1 MISVRNRLGRTMRDP
16 AELLSIGERSRYL
29 LALRVALGAGV
40 VGLALRDPEVLHA
53 DTIVSATLL
62 YLAITAAASTIERR
76 SEALVLPVLR
86 GTLLLDGVLLAG
98 AMAATG
104 GATSPIRFLAF
115 GHVVVVTLLF
125 SYRSGLKIAM
135 WHSLLYLLVAFSEP
149 AGLIAGGRSY
159 ATIETTTIGTISGL
173 WLATLLTATFAALSE
188 RELRRQKV
196 DLERLSAMIRR
207 IQAAEGADEI
217 AGFLLEELTDTFAFR
232 GGAVLGSPEGEL
244 TAIATVGDDLS
255 WGTTLRPDPVVQRAI
270 SERSA
275 VALQSFDPKTDSGLA
290 ATFPGSR
297 NVLVVP
303 LLADRGRALGVVV
316 LERGG
321 QQRGIRRWVVAM
333 VEQFVSHAALA
344 LNAAWLSEE
353 RQARIREIQE
363 LQRQLEAHNADLETT
378 VMERTGE
385 LRTAIAHLEEVD
397 AQRRRLLDHVVRVG
411 EEERQRIAGDI
422 HDDPVQK
429 LVALKM
435 RLELLGKANPELE
448 GIADARDS
456 VLVAIRSLRHLLFDL
471 RPPVLDEQG
480 LGPALRSFLE
490 NAEASFRWVVQD
502 ELVEQPSPQ
511 TRLIF
516 YRIAQEALTNA
527 RKHASAEHVRVR
539 ISESEGGVAMEIVDD
554 GVGFQPH
561 EGVVAAPGHMG
572 LAAMRER
579 AEMAGGRCELHS
591 LPGQGTTLDVWM
603 PASLDRP
610 EPAGS
615 DEHDLASFASLD
627 PEIDGAGAEWVIPAT
642 VAEGSGNGSM
652 ARSVT

>member
-1 MISVRNRLGRTMRDP
+1 MISVRNRLGRAMRDP

-29 LALRVALGAGV
+29 VALRVALGIGV
-40 VGLALRDPEVLHA
+40 VGLALSDPRVHA
-53 DTIVSATLL
+53 GRVVFATVL
-62 YLAITAAASTIERR
+62 YLAITAAASSIERR

-86 GTLLLDGVLLAG
+86 GTLLLDGVLLAS

-104 GATSPIRFLAF
+104 AATSPIRFLAF

-125 SYRSGLKIAM
+125 SYRSGLKLAM
-135 WHSLLYLLVAFSEP
+135 WHTLLYLLVSFSEP

-159 ATIETTTIGTISGL
+159 ATIETTTIATIAGL
-173 WLATLLTATFAALSE
+173 WLATLVTATFAALSE
-188 RELRRQKV
+188 RELRRQKI
-196 DLERLSAMIRR
+196 DLERLSEMLRR
-207 IQAAEGADEI
+207 IQAALGADEI
-217 AGFLLEELTDTFAFR
+217 AEILVAELTDTFAFR
-232 GGAVLGSPEGEL
+232 SGAVLGSPEGEL
-244 TAIATVGDDLS
+244 SVIATVGDVPPP
-255 WGTTLRPDPVVQRAI
+255 GTLLRPDPAVQRAI
-270 SERSA
+270 SERSV
-275 VALQSFDPKTDSGLA
+275 VALHSFDPETDPGLA
-290 ATFPGSR
+290 ATFPGNR

-303 LLADRGRALGVVV
+303 LLADRGRALGVVI

-321 QQRGIRRWVVAM
+321 HQRGIRRWVVAM
-333 VEQFVSHAALA
+333 VEQFVSHGALA
-344 LNAAWLSEE
+344 LNAAWLVEE

-378 VMERTGE
+378 VAERTGE

-435 RLELLGKANPELE
+435 RLELLGKAHPELE
-448 GIADARDS
+448 GISEARDS

-490 NAEASFRWVVQD
+490 NAETTFRWVVQD
-502 ELVEQPSPQ
+502 DLVEQPSAQ
-511 TRLIF
+511 TRLIL

-539 ISESEGGVAMEIVDD
+539 VSESEGGVALEIVDD

-603 PASLDRP
+603 PASFARP
-610 EPAGS
+610 EPTGV
-615 DEHDLASFASLD
+615 DDRNLASFASRD
-627 PEIDGAGAEWVIPAT
+627 PELDGEAAEWVVPLP
-642 VAEGSGNGSM
+642 VVEGSGNGSK

>member
-1 MISVRNRLGRTMRDP
+1 MISVRNRLGRAMRDP

-29 LALRVALGAGV
+29 VALRVALGIGV
-40 VGLALRDPEVLHA
+40 VGLALSDPRVHA
-53 DTIVSATLL
+53 GRVVTATVL
-62 YLAITAAASTIERR
+62 YLLITAAASSIERR
-76 SEALVLPVLR
+76 SEALVLPVLK
-86 GTLLLDGVLLAG
+86 GTLLLDGVLLAS
-98 AMAATG
+98 AVAATG
-104 GATSPIRFLAF
+104 AATSPIRFLAF

-125 SYRSGLKIAM
+125 SYRSGLKLAM
-135 WHSLLYLLVAFSEP
+135 WHTLLYLLVSFSEP

-159 ATIETTTIGTISGL
+159 ATIETTTIATIAGL
-173 WLATLLTATFAALSE
+173 WLATLVTATFAALSE
-188 RELRRQKV
+188 RELRRQKI
-196 DLERLSAMIRR
+196 DLERLSAMLRR
-207 IQAAEGADEI
+207 IQAADGADDIAEI
-217 AGFLLEELTDTFAFR
+217 LLAELTDTFAFR
-232 GGAVLGSPEGEL
+232 SGAVLGSPEGEL
-244 TAIATVGDDLS
+244 SVIAVVGNDAS
-255 WGTTLRPDPVVQRAI
+255 PGASLRPDPVVQRAI
-270 SERSA
+270 SERSV
-275 VALQSFDPKTDSGLA
+275 VALQSFDPQTDPGLA

-316 LERGG
+316 LERRGH
-321 QQRGIRRWVVAM
+321 QRGIRRWVVAM
-333 VEQFVSHAALA
+333 VEQFVSHGALA
-344 LNAAWLSEE
+344 LNAAWLVEE
-353 RQARIREIQE
+353 RQGRIREIQE
-363 LQRQLEAHNADLETT
+363 LQRQLEAHNADLEAT
-378 VMERTGE
+378 VAERTGE

-435 RLELLGKANPELE
+435 RLELLGKAHPELQ
-448 GIADARDS
+448 GIPEARDS

-490 NAEASFRWVVQD
+490 NAEATFRWVVQD
-502 ELVEQPSPQ
+502 DLVEQPSPQ
-511 TRLIF
+511 TRLIL
-516 YRIAQEALTNA
+516 YRIAQEALTNV
-527 RKHASAEHVRVR
+527 RKHASAEHVRLR

-561 EGVVAAPGHMG
+561 EGAVAAPGHMG

-610 EPAGS
+610 EPAGL
-615 DEHDLASFASLD
+615 DERDLASFASLD
-627 PEIDGAGAEWVIPAT
+627 PEIDGAAADWAVPVT
-642 VAEGSGNGSM
+642 VVEGSGNGSR

>member
-1 MISVRNRLGRTMRDP
+1 MPDP

-29 LALRVALGAGV
+29 VALRVGLGAAV
-40 VGLALRDPEVLHA
+40 VALMLEDQAELPVDA
-53 DTIVSATLL
+53 AVVAAGAVL
-62 YLAITAAASTIERR
+62 YLLIAAVPHLVDRR
-76 SEALVLPVLR
+76 SETLVLPLLR
-86 GTLLLDGVLLAG
+86 GTLLLDGLVLAS

-104 GATSPIRFLAF
+104 CATSPVRFLAF
-115 GHVVVVTLLF
+115 VHVVVVTLLF
-125 SYRSGLKIAM
+125 SYRSGLKVST
-135 WHSLLYLLVAFSEP
+135 WHTLLYLLVAFAEP
-149 AGLIAGGRSY
+149 AGLIGGGRTY
-159 ATIETTTIGTISGL
+159 AAIEGTTIMTILGL
-173 WLATLLTATFAALSE
+173 WAATLVTATFAAISE
-188 RELRRQKV
+188 RELRRQKI
-196 DLERLSAMIRR
+196 DLERLSAMLRR

-217 AGFLLEELTDTFAFR
+217 TEILLAELTETFAFR
-232 GGAVLGSPEGEL
+232 SGAVLGSPEGEL
-244 TAIATVGDDLS
+244 SVIATVGETS
-255 WGTTLRPDPVVQRAI
+255 PGMSLRPDPVVERAI
-270 SERSA
+270 SEHSV
-275 VALQSFDPKTDSGLA
+275 VALHSFDPETDPGLA

-321 QQRGIRRWVVAM
+321 HQRGIRRWVVAM
-333 VEQFVSHAALA
+333 VEQFVSHGALA
-344 LNAAWLSEE
+344 LNAAWLVEE
-353 RQARIREIQE
+353 RQARVREIQE

-378 VMERTGE
+378 VAERTGE

-397 AQRRRLLDHVVRVG
+397 GQRRRLLDHVVRVG

-435 RLELLGKANPELE
+435 RLELLGKAHPELE
-448 GIADARDS
+448 GIPDARDS

-490 NAEASFRWVVQD
+490 NAETTFRWVVQD
-502 ELVEQPSPQ
+502 DLAEQPSPQ
-511 TRLIF
+511 TRLIL

-539 ISESEGGVAMEIVDD
+539 VSESEGGVALEIVDD
-554 GVGFQPH
+554 GVGFQLH

-603 PASLDRP
+603 PASLDRT
-610 EPAGS
+610 EPTGL
-615 DEHDLASFASLD
+615 DERDLASFASLD
-627 PEIDGAGAEWVIPAT
+627 PEIDGEAAEWVVPLT
-642 VAEGSGNGSM
+642 VVEGSGNGSK
-652 ARSVT
+652 ARSVI

>member
-1 MISVRNRLGRTMRDP
+1 MISVRNRLGRAMTDP

-29 LALRVALGAGV
+29 VALRVALGVGV
-40 VGLALRDPEVLHA
+40 VGLALSDSRTHA
-53 DTIVSATLL
+53 GAVVSATVL
-62 YLAITAAASTIERR
+62 YLLITTAASSLERR

-86 GTLLLDGVLLAG
+86 GTLLLDGVLLAS
-98 AMAATG
+98 AMATTG

-125 SYRSGLKIAM
+125 SYRSGLKLAM
-135 WHSLLYLLVAFSEP
+135 WHTLLYLLVAFAEP

-159 ATIETTTIGTISGL
+159 PEIETTTIGTIAGL
-173 WLATLLTATFAALSE
+173 WLAALVTATFGALSE
-188 RELRRQKV
+188 RELRRQKI
-196 DLERLSAMIRR
+196 DLERLSTMLRR
-207 IQAAEGADEI
+207 IQAAESADDIAEI
-217 AGFLLEELTDTFAFR
+217 LMAELTDTFAFR
-232 GGAVLGSPEGEL
+232 SGAVLGSSEGDL
-244 TAIATVGDDLS
+244 SPIASVGDEVS
-255 WGTTLRPDPVVQRAI
+255 VGASLRPDPVVQRAI
-270 SERSA
+270 SERSV
-275 VALQSFDPKTDSGLA
+275 VALKRLDPQTDPGLA

-297 NVLVVP
+297 NILVVP
-303 LLADRGRALGVVV
+303 LLAHRRTLGVVV

-321 QQRGIRRWVVAM
+321 HQRGIRRWVVAM

-344 LNAAWLSEE
+344 LDAAWLSEE

-378 VMERTGE
+378 VAERTGE

-435 RLELLGKANPELE
+435 RLELLGKAHPDLE
-448 GIADARDS
+448 GIPEARDS

-471 RPPVLDEQG
+471 RPTVLDEQG

-502 ELVEQPSPQ
+502 DLAEQPSSQ
-511 TRLIF
+511 TRLIL

-539 ISESEGGVAMEIVDD
+539 VSESDGGVAMEIVDD
-554 GVGFQPH
+554 GVGFQPQA
-561 EGVVAAPGHMG
+561 GLVAAPGHMG
-572 LAAMRER
+572 LATMRER

-603 PASLDRP
+603 PASLDRTGSV
-610 EPAGS
+610 EP
-615 DEHDLASFASLD
+615 DEHDLASFASQD
-627 PEIDGAGAEWVIPAT
+627 PDIDAPPEWVVPVT
-642 VAEGSGNGSM
+642 VIGGSGNGSR

>member
-1 MISVRNRLGRTMRDP
+1 MISVRDRLGRTMTDP

-29 LALRVALGAGV
+29 VALRVALGVGV
-40 VGLALRDPEVLHA
+40 VGLALSYSRPHA
-53 DTIVSATLL
+53 GAVVSATVL
-62 YLAITAAASTIERR
+62 YLLVTTAASSLERR
-76 SEALVLPVLR
+76 SEALVLPVVR
-86 GTLLLDGVLLAG
+86 GTLLLDGVLLAS

-104 GATSPIRFLAF
+104 AATSPIRFLVF

-125 SYRSGLKIAM
+125 SYRSGLKLAM
-135 WHSLLYLLVAFSEP
+135 WHTLLYLLVAFAEP
-149 AGLIAGGRSY
+149 AGLIAGERSY
-159 ATIETTTIGTISGL
+159 AQIEQTTIATIAGL
-173 WLATLLTATFAALSE
+173 WLAALVTATFAALSE
-188 RELRRQKV
+188 RELRRQKI
-196 DLERLSAMIRR
+196 DLERLSAMLRR
-207 IQAAEGADEI
+207 IQAAESADDIAEI
-217 AGFLLEELTDTFAFR
+217 LLAELTETFAFR
-232 GGAVLGSPEGEL
+232 SGAVLGSSEDEL
-244 TAIATVGDDLS
+244 SPIASVGDEVS
-255 WGTTLRPDPVVQRAI
+255 ASASLRADPVVQRAI
-270 SERSA
+270 SERSV
-275 VALQSFDPKTDSGLA
+275 VALQRFEPQTDPGLA
-290 ATFPGSR
+290 ATFPGSH

-303 LLADRGRALGVVV
+303 LLAHRRALGVVV

-321 QQRGIRRWVVAM
+321 HQRGIRRWVVAM

-344 LNAAWLSEE
+344 LDAAWLSEE
-353 RQARIREIQE
+353 RQARVREIQE
-363 LQRQLEAHNADLETT
+363 LQRQLEEHNADLETT
-378 VMERTGE
+378 VAERTGE

-435 RLELLGKANPELE
+435 RLELLGKAHPGLE
-448 GIADARDS
+448 GIPEARDS

-490 NAEASFRWVVQD
+490 NAEAGFRWVVQD
-502 ELVEQPSPQ
+502 DLAEQPSPQ
-511 TRLIF
+511 TRLIL

-539 ISESEGGVAMEIVDD
+539 ISESDGGVAMEIVDD
-554 GVGFQPH
+554 GVGFQPQA
-561 EGVVAAPGHMG
+561 GLVAAPGHMG

-603 PASLDRP
+603 PASLDRTGTA
-610 EPAGS
+610 EP
-615 DEHDLASFASLD
+615 DEHDLGSFASQD
-627 PEIDGAGAEWVIPAT
+627 PEIDGAPTEWVVPVT
-642 VAEGSGNGSM
+642 VVEESGNGSR
-652 ARSVT
+652 ARIVT

>member
-1 MISVRNRLGRTMRDP
+1 MISVRNRLGRAMPDP

-29 LALRVALGAGV
+29 VALRVALGVGV
-40 VGLALRDPEVLHA
+40 VGLALSDPRVHEGRVV
-53 DTIVSATLL
+53 TATVL
-62 YLAITAAASTIERR
+62 YLLITAAAASTERR

-86 GTLLLDGVLLAG
+86 GTLLLDGVLLASVI
-98 AMAATG
+98 AATG

-125 SYRSGLKIAM
+125 SYRSGLKLAM
-135 WHSLLYLLVAFSEP
+135 WHTLLYLLVAFAEP

-159 ATIETTTIGTISGL
+159 AAIETTTTGTIAGL
-173 WLATLLTATFAALSE
+173 WLAALVTATFSALSE
-188 RELRRQKV
+188 RELRRQKI
-196 DLERLSAMIRR
+196 DLERLSAMLGR
-207 IQAAEGADEI
+207 IQAAEDADDIAEI
-217 AGFLLEELTDTFAFR
+217 LLAELTDTFAFR
-232 GGAVLGSPEGEL
+232 SGAVLGSPDGEL
-244 TAIATVGDDLS
+244 SVIAVVGDDAS
-255 WGTTLRPDPVVQRAI
+255 SGTSLRPDPVVQRAI
-270 SERSA
+270 SERSV
-275 VALQSFDPKTDSGLA
+275 VALQSFDPQTDPGLA
-290 ATFPGSR
+290 ATFPGCR

-321 QQRGIRRWVVAM
+321 HQRGIRRWVVAM
-333 VEQFVSHAALA
+333 VEQFVSHGALA
-344 LNAAWLSEE
+344 LNAAWLVEE

-363 LQRQLEAHNADLETT
+363 LQRQLETHNADLETT
-378 VMERTGE
+378 VAERTGE

-435 RLELLGKANPELE
+435 RLELLGKAHPELE
-448 GIADARDS
+448 GIPEARDS

-490 NAEASFRWVVQD
+490 NAEATFRWVVHD
-502 ELVEQPSPQ
+502 DLVEQPSPQ
-511 TRLIF
+511 TRLIL
-516 YRIAQEALTNA
+516 YRIAQEALTNV

-539 ISESEGGVAMEIVDD
+539 ISDSEGGVALEIVDD

-561 EGVVAAPGHMG
+561 QGVVAAPGHMG

-591 LPGQGTTLDVWM
+591 LPGQGTTLDVWL
-603 PASLDRP
+603 PASLDRT
-610 EPAGS
+610 EPTVL
-615 DEHDLASFASLD
+615 DEHDLASFVSLD
-627 PEIDGAGAEWVIPAT
+627 PEIDGEADDRVVPLT
-642 VAEGSGNGSM
+642 VVEGSGNGSK